1 MPFKYS
7 PGKVVVNFGGNANGN
22 QKTEAIK
29 SGRRDFLKLSAVT
42 VAAGA
47 VATASTANA
56 SENVKV
62 SNGDYKETEHVK
74 KFYDLARF

>member
-1 MPFKYS
+1 MLKKNIKS
-7 PGKVVVNFGGNANGN
+7 VK
-22 QKTEAIK
+22 KTEAIK

-62 SNGDYKETEHVK
+62 SNGDYKETEHVE

>member
-1 MPFKYS
+1 METK
-7 PGKVVVNFGGNANGN
+7 
-22 QKTEAIK
+22 KTEAIK

-42 VAAGA
+42 VAAGV

-62 SNGDYKETEHVK
+62 SSGDYKETEHVK